1 MQLSPPRQTTFWA
14 SVIIGLL
21 GIVGKL
27 VPSLPLVGPY
37 AFGLLA
43 IGFALL
49 VLGNMM
55 TGL

>member
-1 MQLSPPRQTTFWA
+1 MQLSPPKQMTFWA

-27 VPSLPLVGPY
+27 VPSLPIIGPY
-37 AFGLLA
+37 AFWLLA
-43 IGFALL
+43 IGFVLL
-49 VLGNMM
+49 VLGNAM